1 MNEKQSK
8 RGFVSSDMWTRL
20 ITFETSMYTISLW
33 SWRSLYINNTGKLY
47 IWSRNILYCTIDNW
61 NFRFVSWC
69 IIFSCIIICGIN
81 LLEIVWC
88 FLTYPPVSSNMALEN
103 PPCMHHFP
111 FKASMVIADVQLPWW
126 MNLGLPK
133 DCQWRVEVRPFGLV
147 PHPTSEIP
155 ENVDPE
161 NVIAC
166 PSQFPQTITP
176 YWWLPPIHHG

>member
-69 IIFSCIIICGIN
+69 IIFSCIYNYMWYQSTWNRLVFPDI
-81 LLEIVWC
+81 
-88 FLTYPPVSSNMALEN
+88 SSGVIKHGTGKSTIFFEDSPMKN
-103 PPCMHHFP
+103 PPFIIFFVLDGISPSILFP
-111 FKASMVIADVQLPWW
+111 
-126 MNLGLPK
+126 
-133 DCQWRVEVRPFGLV
+133 
-147 PHPTSEIP
+147 
-155 ENVDPE
+155 
-161 NVIAC
+161 
-166 PSQFPQTITP
+166 
-176 YWWLPPIHHG
+176 